1 MKQEDLGHFVS
12 QRRKKLEL
20 RQSDLG
26 ETLGY
31 TAQAISVFEAGQ
43 SKISVT
49 VLPELAN
56 LLKLS
61 LDDLLNRNVP
71 ATPFTGKNDPINAKL
86 VAHNLVALRT
96 KKGLSLAEEGN
107 VLGVSKRTIINYE
120 QGNSLPTLDV
130 VDALLEY
137 YELTPSAFF
146 YQSIELPL
154 TSPVFSRKRVA
165 FRKGLIGF
173 MIAFLVLG
181 VGTAIAVPMILNANR
196 QKNGSQ
202 IGSLES
208 DSATSSSSLSSEAPD
223 ISSDFPGLKGFEAV
237 LDDSS
242 LEKEAAVGDHTIAL
256 LPTPSNYFDESKYT
270 VTFTLRTG
278 PTDVALSGND
288 KLSKTLT
295 ITATP
300 YNSGSYRYFTVM
312 VTNTLTQAAY
322 SKLHRF
328 KIYNPI
334 ISATT
339 KANFPG
345 IVNVLSY
352 CNGSQF
358 VDVKIGDTF
367 AITIDVRM
375 EDGKTYDPS
384 LYRIATR
391 YSNQLSVVST
401 EFPDSLQMKT
411 TFRVDEV
418 NTTGSNWSVSFN
430 LRNSA
435 NNTFIGES
443 VIVYYLAD

>member
-12 QRRKKLEL
+12 QRRKNLEL

-26 ETLGY
+26 KTLGY

-137 YELTPSAFF
+137 YDLTPSAFF

-270 VTFTLRTG
+270 VTFTFKNWFQ
-278 PTDVALSGND
+278 PTSHSAG
-288 KLSKTLT
+288 T
-295 ITATP
+295 I
-300 YNSGSYRYFTVM
+300 NS
-312 VTNTLTQAAY
+312 
-322 SKLHRF
+322 
-328 KIYNPI
+328 
-334 ISATT
+334 
-339 KANFPG
+339 
-345 IVNVLSY
+345 
-352 CNGSQF
+352 
-358 VDVKIGDTF
+358 
-367 AITIDVRM
+367 VR
-375 EDGKTYDPS
+375 P
-384 LYRIATR
+384 
-391 YSNQLSVVST
+391 
-401 EFPDSLQMKT
+401 
-411 TFRVDEV
+411 
-418 NTTGSNWSVSFN
+418 
-430 LRNSA
+430 
-435 NNTFIGES
+435 
-443 VIVYYLAD
+443 

>member
-12 QRRKKLEL
+12 QRRKNLEL

-137 YELTPSAFF
+137 YDLTPSAFF

-181 VGTAIAVPMILNANR
+181 VGTAIAVPLIINAN
-196 QKNGSQ
+196 QPKTDSH

-208 DSATSSSSLSSEAPD
+208 DSGTSSSSSSEASD

-242 LEKEAAVGDHTIAL
+242 LEKEAAPGDHTIAL
-256 LPTPSNYFDESKYT
+256 LPTPSNYFDDSKYT
-270 VTFTLRTG
+270 VNFAFKG
-278 PTDVALSGND
+278 SFSDVALSGTD
-288 KLSKTLT
+288 KLGRTLS
-295 ITATP
+295 ITATEF
-300 YNSGSYRYFTVM
+300 NHGAARGFTVT
-312 VTNTLTQAAY
+312 VTNTLTSATY

-328 KIYNPI
+328 TIYNP
-334 ISATT
+334 TT
-339 KANFPG
+339 TTFKQTNFPG
-345 IVNVLSY
+345 VRCILPY

-358 VDVKIGDTF
+358 VDVHLGDTF
-367 AITIDVRM
+367 TMKVDIRM
-375 EDGKTYDPS
+375 EEGKTYDPS
-384 LYRIATR
+384 LYTITPTFSSALTC
-391 YSNQLSVVST
+391 VSSKFQNT
-401 EFPDSLQMKT
+401 LQMEV
-411 TFRVDEV
+411 TFRVDKA
-418 NTTGSNWSVSFN
+418 NTSTFNWAASFD
-430 LRNSA
+430 L
-435 NNTFIGES
+435 NNQAGES
-443 VIVYYLAD
+443 LSGTSLVVSYLTD